1 MSPVNWNGGF
11 GYIYDSYHQKLSWVS
26 VPPISP
32 WHSQLTYYLKAS
44 DYNQLPLLVGEHSL
58 VDRTYLVCTF
68 PEVPGS

>member
-11 GYIYDSYHQKLSWVS
+11 GYIYDSYHQKLRWVS

-44 DYNQLPLLVGEHSL
+44 LTVIS
-58 VDRTYLVCTF
+58 YLFWLESTLW
-68 PEVPGS
+68 